1 MSVRT
6 YELTILIQPQ
16 LDEQARN
23 ALIERYAKVMEESGG
38 AAPTIN
44 RWGMRMMT
52 YEINR
57 FREAFYVLYE
67 GPMDGT
73 KIVDVERELN
83 YNENVLRYLF
93 VRK

>member
-38 AAPTIN
+38 AAHH
-44 RWGMRMMT
+44 
-52 YEINR
+52 
-57 FREAFYVLYE
+57 
-67 GPMDGT
+67 
-73 KIVDVERELN
+73 
-83 YNENVLRYLF
+83 
-93 VRK
+93 